1 MSEWKSEEIVCLEIN
16 QGRRG
21 WRGRLGDDGAL
32 AGVQGSW
39 LGRTGR
45 TRVGP
50 GRDKDPNVRSG
61 WA

>member
-39 LGRTGR
+39 LGRTSVMYFR
-45 TRVGP
+45 KVTL
-50 GRDKDPNVRSG
+50 
-61 WA
+61 